1 MLPSG
6 NNAAY
11 SLAENFGEYLK
22 EKNMSCGNGLLT
34 TVKLL
39 FFSIFFRN

>member
-22 EKNMSCGNGLLT
+22 EKNMSLGNGLLNS
-34 TVKLL
+34 VKLL
-39 FFSIFFRN
+39 II